1 MNRIKREDISP
12 ALLFNVKKMFE
23 IEQKEISQKIQNIC
37 IQMDLGLY
45 EPKWVWIPFS
55 GQWGIATSFFELA
68 ARKAKNDSSI
78 NVNIFSEQIAEQV
91 KERLGNLVG
100 IQMVKAVKGYLNLY
114 FDTNLFAVKIVNQI
128 LQLGS
133 DFGRGN
139 ATHQKVM
146 VEFSQPNSLKAFHV
160 GHLRNMVLGDA
171 ISNIL
176 ETAGDNVIRANYM
189 GDIGLHVITWLWNYQ
204 KFHSGE
210 EPPAQNKIRWMGDL
224 YAEATKRREE
234 SSENESEV
242 RTLFKLWN
250 TKDKDVLKL
259 WQKTRDWSLKA
270 FDQIYT
276 QLDISFDHVYYESE
290 VEDAGKILID
300 NLIKKGLAIDERPA
314 GSVFVDLDQLMGTTE
329 IYRVLVLLRSD
340 GTSLY
345 STKDI
350 PLAIKKFTQYHLDR
364 SIYVVDVR
372 QSLYFKQIFKILE
385 LMGYSWAGNCHH
397 LAYEIVNLPGNVTIA
412 SREGTVILL
421 EDLIREAVQRALK
434 IVEQKNPDLT
444 TDQKNGAA
452 NSVAL
457 GAIKYSLLS
466 RDNTKIITFDWDSA
480 LNVNGQAAPYIQYA
494 GVRANSILRKVSN
507 KIPVPQEIGVELT
520 KQEIQL
526 VDYLTRLPQEIQR
539 AAKEMKPLLITNY
552 AYDVARAFNDF
563 YSACPVLQ
571 APNTIRDFRLR
582 LVAATRQTIINSLK
596 LLGIS
601 LPEVM

>member
-1 MNRIKREDISP
+1 
-12 ALLFNVKKMFE
+12 MFE
-23 IEQKEISQKIQNIC
+23 IEQQEISQNIQNIC
-37 IQMDLGLY
+37 IQMGLGLY

-68 ARKAKNDSSI
+68 ARKARNDSSI
-78 NVNIFSEQIAEQV
+78 KVNIYSEQIAEQV
-91 KERLGNLVG
+91 KEKLGNLPG
-100 IQMVKAVKGYLNLY
+100 IHMAQAVKGYLNLY
-114 FDTNLFAVKIVNQI
+114 FDSNLFATKVIDQI
-128 LQLGS
+128 LKLGS
-133 DFGRGN
+133 DYGKGK
-139 ATHQKVM
+139 ATQHKVM

-160 GHLRNMVLGDA
+160 GHLRNMVLGA
-171 ISNIL
+171 AVSNIL
-176 ETAGDNVIRANYM
+176 ETAGDFVIRANYL

-210 EPPAQNKIRWMGDL
+210 EPPVQNKIRWMGDL

-234 SSENESEV
+234 SPENESEV
-242 RTLFKLWN
+242 RALFKLWN
-250 TKDKDVLKL
+250 TKDKDVFKL
-259 WQKTRDWSLKA
+259 WQKTRDWSLQA
-270 FDQIYT
+270 FDQIYA
-276 QLDISFDHVYYESE
+276 QLGISFDHVYYESE
-290 VEDAGKILID
+290 VEDDGKILIND
-300 NLIKKGLAIDERPA
+300 LIKKGLAKDERPT
-314 GSVFVDLDQLMGTTE
+314 GSVFVDLDQLLGTSE
-329 IYRVLVLLRSD
+329 KYRVLVLLRSD

-350 PLAIKKFTQYHLDR
+350 PLAIKKFEQYHLDR

-385 LMGYSWAGNCHH
+385 LMGYSWASNCHH

-434 IVEQKNPDLT
+434 IVEQKNPDLSV
-444 TDQKNGAA
+444 DEKHKAA
-452 NSVAL
+452 RSVAL

-494 GVRANSILRKVSN
+494 GVRANSILKKVSN
-507 KIPVPQEIGVELT
+507 QIPVSQEIGVELSE
-520 KQEIQL
+520 QEIQL
-526 VDYLTRLPQEIQR
+526 IDYLARLPQEIQW

-552 AYDVARAFNDF
+552 AYEVARAFNDF

-571 APNTIRDFRLR
+571 AENTIRDFRLR

>member
-1 MNRIKREDISP
+1 
-12 ALLFNVKKMFE
+12 MFE
-23 IEQKEISQKIQNIC
+23 IEQQEINQKIQNIC
-37 IQMDLGLY
+37 IQMGLGFY

-68 ARKAKNDSSI
+68 ATKARIDPSI
-78 NVNIFSEQIAEQV
+78 RVNTYSAQIAEQV
-91 KERLGNLVG
+91 KAELGNLPG
-100 IQMVKAVKGYLNLY
+100 IHMAQAVKGYLNLY
-114 FDTNLFAVKIVNQI
+114 FDSNLFAKKVVDQI
-128 LQLGS
+128 LKLGS
-133 DFGRGN
+133 DYGKGK
-139 ATHQKVM
+139 ATQQKVM

-160 GHLRNMVLGDA
+160 GHLRNMVLGA
-171 ISNIL
+171 AVSNIL
-176 ETAGDNVIRANYM
+176 ETSGDYVIRANYL

-234 SSENESEV
+234 NPENESEV
-242 RTLFKLWN
+242 RALFKLWN
-250 TKDKDVLKL
+250 TKDKEVFKL
-259 WQKTRDWSLKA
+259 WQKTRDWSLQA
-270 FDQIYT
+270 FDQIYA
-276 QLDISFDHVYYESE
+276 QLGISFDHVYYESE
-290 VEDAGKILID
+290 VEDAGKNLVD
-300 NLIKKGLAIDERPA
+300 DLIKKDLAKDERPA
-314 GSVFVDLDQLMGTTE
+314 GSVFINLDQLLGTNE
-329 IYRVLVLLRSD
+329 QYRVLVLLRSD

-350 PLAIKKFTQYHLDR
+350 PLAIKKFEQYQLDR

-385 LMGYSWAGNCHH
+385 LMGYPWASNCHH

-421 EDLIREAVQRALK
+421 EDLMREAVQRALK
-434 IVEQKNPDLT
+434 IVEQKNPELSVGE
-444 TDQKNGAA
+444 KNEAA
-452 NSVAL
+452 RSVAL

-466 RDNTKIITFDWDSA
+466 RDNTKVITFDWDSA

-494 GVRANSILRKVSN
+494 GVRATSILRKVSN
-507 KIPVPQEIGVELT
+507 QIPVSKENGVELS
-520 KQEIQL
+520 KQEVQL
-526 VDYLTRLPQEIQR
+526 IDYLARLPQEIQR

-552 AYDVARAFNDF
+552 AYEVARAFNDF

-571 APNTIRDFRLR
+571 AENNIRDFRLR

>member
-1 MNRIKREDISP
+1 
-12 ALLFNVKKMFE
+12 MFE
-23 IEQKEISQKIQNIC
+23 IEQQEISQKIQNIC
-37 IQMDLGLY
+37 IQMGLGLY

-55 GQWGIATSFFELA
+55 GEWGIATSFFELA
-68 ARKAKNDSSI
+68 ARKARNDSSI
-78 NVNIFSEQIAEQV
+78 KVNIYSEQIAEQV
-91 KERLGNLVG
+91 KEKLGNLPG
-100 IQMVKAVKGYLNLY
+100 IHMAQAVKGYLNLY
-114 FDTNLFAVKIVNQI
+114 FDSNLFATKVIDQI
-128 LQLGS
+128 LKLGS
-133 DFGRGN
+133 DYGKGK
-139 ATHQKVM
+139 ATQHKVM

-160 GHLRNMVLGDA
+160 GHLRNMVLGA
-171 ISNIL
+171 AVSNIL
-176 ETAGDNVIRANYM
+176 ETAGDFVIRANYL

-234 SSENESEV
+234 SPENESEV
-242 RTLFKLWN
+242 RALFKLWN
-250 TKDKDVLKL
+250 TKDKDVFKL
-259 WQKTRDWSLKA
+259 WQKTRDWSLQA
-270 FDQIYT
+270 FDQIYA
-276 QLDISFDHVYYESE
+276 QLGISFDHVYYESE
-290 VEDAGKILID
+290 VEDDGKILIND
-300 NLIKKGLAIDERPA
+300 LIKKGLAKDERPT
-314 GSVFVDLDQLMGTTE
+314 GSVFVDLDQLLGTSE
-329 IYRVLVLLRSD
+329 KYRVLVLLRSD

-350 PLAIKKFTQYHLDR
+350 PLAIKKFEQYHLDR

-385 LMGYSWAGNCHH
+385 LMGYSWASNCHH

-434 IVEQKNPDLT
+434 IVEQKNPDLSV
-444 TDQKNGAA
+444 DEKHKAA
-452 NSVAL
+452 RSVAL

-494 GVRANSILRKVSN
+494 GVRANSILKKVSN
-507 KIPVPQEIGVELT
+507 QIPVSQEIGVELSE
-520 KQEIQL
+520 QEIQL
-526 VDYLTRLPQEIQR
+526 IDYLARLPQEIQR

-552 AYDVARAFNDF
+552 AYEVARAFNDF

-571 APNTIRDFRLR
+571 AENTIRDFRLR

>member
-1 MNRIKREDISP
+1 
-12 ALLFNVKKMFE
+12 MFE
-23 IEQKEISQKIQNIC
+23 IEQQEISQNIQNIC
-37 IQMDLGLY
+37 IQMGLGLY

-68 ARKAKNDSSI
+68 ARKARNDSSI
-78 NVNIFSEQIAEQV
+78 KVNIYSEQIAEQV
-91 KERLGNLVG
+91 KEKLGNLPG
-100 IQMVKAVKGYLNLY
+100 IHMAQAVKGYLNLY
-114 FDTNLFAVKIVNQI
+114 FDSNLFATKVIDQI
-128 LQLGS
+128 LKLGS
-133 DFGRGN
+133 DYGKGK
-139 ATHQKVM
+139 ATQHKVM

-160 GHLRNMVLGDA
+160 GHLRNMVLGA
-171 ISNIL
+171 AVSNIL
-176 ETAGDNVIRANYM
+176 ETAGDFVIRANYL

-210 EPPAQNKIRWMGDL
+210 EPPVQNKIRWMGDL

-234 SSENESEV
+234 SPENESEV
-242 RTLFKLWN
+242 RALFKLWN
-250 TKDKDVLKL
+250 TKDKEVFKL
-259 WQKTRDWSLKA
+259 WQKTRDWSLQA
-270 FDQIYT
+270 FDQIYA
-276 QLDISFDHVYYESE
+276 QLGISFDHVYYESE
-290 VEDAGKILID
+290 VEDDGKILIND
-300 NLIKKGLAIDERPA
+300 LIKKGLAKDERPT
-314 GSVFVDLDQLMGTTE
+314 GSVFVDLDQLLGTSE
-329 IYRVLVLLRSD
+329 KYRVLVLLRSD

-350 PLAIKKFTQYHLDR
+350 PLAIKKFEQYHLDR

-385 LMGYSWAGNCHH
+385 LMGYSWASNCHH

-434 IVEQKNPDLT
+434 IVEQKNPDLSV
-444 TDQKNGAA
+444 DEKHKAA
-452 NSVAL
+452 RSVAL

-494 GVRANSILRKVSN
+494 GVRANSILKKVSN
-507 KIPVPQEIGVELT
+507 QIPVSQEIGVELSE
-520 KQEIQL
+520 QEIQL
-526 VDYLTRLPQEIQR
+526 IDYLARLPQEIQW

-552 AYDVARAFNDF
+552 AYEVARAFNDF

-571 APNTIRDFRLR
+571 AENTIRDFRLR